1 MRGLH
6 RNASGE
12 CGILANERGAV
23 AIIRFEQ
30 EAGASH
36 RVIGPDGVERNV
48 VGIADWIAAIRS
60 GTIDDGCLFFDAQ
73 AQRWRPV
80 PTLEIYSQAKEAA
93 ATGARGSAVIESGNS
108 RAARGRYTVVGGPL
122 AALVLVAL
130 AAWAAGGQVD
140 VQSLVQRIPRPALLA
155 GAGLAVVL
163 LAEEFYWLALRLTGL
178 GGTRAGARFGV
189 QVLSLSTTALA
200 LYAGS
205 AISRGV
211 PDTLIS
217 ILVTNAVPIGVG
229 YTVVVFLWS
238 IPLVRLSGASPAKKA
253 LASVLAS
260 AMLFGT
266 LYMALAPSA
275 RHSAATDL
283 SPSQERR

>member
-1 MRGLH
+1 
-6 RNASGE
+6 
-12 CGILANERGAV
+12 V
-23 AIIRFEQ
+23 AIARFEQ
-30 EAGASH
+30 EAGASY

-60 GTIDDGCLFFDAQ
+60 GEIDDGCLFFDAQ
-73 AQRWRPV
+73 AKRWRPL
-80 PTLEIYSQAKEAA
+80 PTLEIYTQAK
-93 ATGARGSAVIESGNS
+93 SALDESSNS
-108 RAARGRYTVVGGPL
+108 RAARARYAVVGGLL
-122 AALVLVAL
+122 AALMLLAL

-140 VQSLVQRIPRPALLA
+140 VQSLVQRIPRPALLG

-200 LYAGS
+200 LYAGM
-205 AISRGV
+205 AISKGD
-211 PDTLIS
+211 PDTHIS
-217 ILVTNAVPIGVG
+217 ILVSNAVFIGVG
-229 YTVVVFLWS
+229 YAVVVFLWS

-253 LASVLAS
+253 LATVLAS

-266 LYMALAPSA
+266 LYMAFAPSA

-283 SPSQERR
+283 ATPLERR

>member
-1 MRGLH
+1 
-6 RNASGE
+6 
-12 CGILANERGAV
+12 V
-23 AIIRFEQ
+23 AIARFEQ
-30 EAGASH
+30 EAGASY

-60 GTIDDGCLFFDAQ
+60 GAIDDGCLFFDAQ
-73 AQRWRPV
+73 AKRWRPL
-80 PTLEIYSQAKEAA
+80 PTLEIYTQAK
-93 ATGARGSAVIESGNS
+93 SAPDESSNS
-108 RAARGRYTVVGGPL
+108 RAARRRYAVVGGLL
-122 AALVLVAL
+122 ALMLLAL

-140 VQSLVQRIPRPALLA
+140 VQSLVQRIPRPALLG

-200 LYAGS
+200 LYAGM
-205 AISRGV
+205 AISKGD
-211 PDTLIS
+211 PDAHIS
-217 ILVTNAVPIGVG
+217 ILVSNAVFIGVG
-229 YTVVVFLWS
+229 YAVVVFLWS

-253 LASVLAS
+253 LATVLAS

-266 LYMALAPSA
+266 LYMAFAPSA

-283 SPSQERR
+283 ATPLERR

>member
-1 MRGLH
+1 
-6 RNASGE
+6 
-12 CGILANERGAV
+12 V
-23 AIIRFEQ
+23 AIARFEQ
-30 EAGASH
+30 EAGASY

-60 GTIDDGCLFFDAQ
+60 GAIDDGCLFFDAQ
-73 AQRWRPV
+73 AKRWRPL
-80 PTLEIYSQAKEAA
+80 PTLEIYTQAK
-93 ATGARGSAVIESGNS
+93 SALDESSNS
-108 RAARGRYTVVGGPL
+108 RAARGRYAVVGGLL
-122 AALVLVAL
+122 AALMLLAL

-140 VQSLVQRIPRPALLA
+140 VQSLVQRIPRPALLG

-200 LYAGS
+200 LYAGM
-205 AISRGV
+205 AISKGD
-211 PDTLIS
+211 PGTHIS
-217 ILVTNAVPIGVG
+217 ILVSNAVFIGVG
-229 YTVVVFLWS
+229 YAVVVFLWS

-253 LASVLAS
+253 LATVLAS

-266 LYMALAPSA
+266 LYMAFAPSV

-283 SPSQERR
+283 ATPPERR

>member
-1 MRGLH
+1 M
-6 RNASGE
+6 
-12 CGILANERGAV
+12 
-23 AIIRFEQ
+23 AIARFEQ
-30 EAGASH
+30 EAGASY

-48 VGIADWIAAIRS
+48 VGIANWIATIRS
-60 GTIDDGCLFFDAQ
+60 GAIDDRCLFFDAQ
-73 AQRWRPV
+73 AERWRRL
-80 PTLEIYSQAKEAA
+80 PTLEIYTQAKEAV
-93 ATGARGSAVIESGNS
+93 ATGASGSAVVESSNS
-108 RAARGRYTVVGGPL
+108 RSARGRYAVVGGLL
-122 AALVLVAL
+122 AVLMLLAV

-140 VQSLVQRIPRPALLA
+140 VQSLVQRIPRRALLG

-178 GGTRAGARFGV
+178 GGTRPGARFGV
-189 QVLSLSTTALA
+189 QVLSLSTTVLA
-200 LYAGS
+200 VYAGM
-205 AISRGV
+205 AISKGD
-211 PDTLIS
+211 PDTPIS
-217 ILVTNAVPIGVG
+217 ILVRNAVPIGVG

-253 LASVLAS
+253 LASILAS

-283 SPSQERR
+283 SPPQERP